1 MPYEKKDNQ
10 NYHQS
15 KYGNGNRDYQ
25 PKGQWQKPQGQ
36 EQEGNKPTRQKVFLD
51 KVEADVNSVRQQE
64 IDKEFETFSR
74 SFAGKG
80 LNKDWFNEVIEHRN
94 NLMEQQKD
102 YEAGKTKYS
111 VSPNMIQGIFDEYA
125 TKAQEPEYKAKPREP
140 RESKP
145 QGQEQEGNKPT
156 RSSGYERLEAKI
168 EEQSAQ
174 ISHLVGLVERL
185 TNQLL
190 DNQNTKT
197 NTKEQYNELKAEI
210 AEENDN
216 AMRHHR

>member
-1 MPYEKKDNQ
+1 MPYEKQDNQ

-145 QGQEQEGNKPT
+145 QGQ
-156 RSSGYERLEAKI
+156 
-168 EEQSAQ
+168 
-174 ISHLVGLVERL
+174 
-185 TNQLL
+185 
-190 DNQNTKT
+190 
-197 NTKEQYNELKAEI
+197 
-210 AEENDN
+210 
-216 AMRHHR
+216 

>member
-1 MPYEKKDNQ
+1 MPYEKQDNQ

-25 PKGQWQKPQGQ
+25 PKGQWQ
-36 EQEGNKPTRQKVFLD
+36 
-51 KVEADVNSVRQQE
+51 
-64 IDKEFETFSR
+64 
-74 SFAGKG
+74 
-80 LNKDWFNEVIEHRN
+80 
-94 NLMEQQKD
+94 
-102 YEAGKTKYS
+102 
-111 VSPNMIQGIFDEYA
+111 
-125 TKAQEPEYKAKPREP
+125 
-140 RESKP
+140 KP